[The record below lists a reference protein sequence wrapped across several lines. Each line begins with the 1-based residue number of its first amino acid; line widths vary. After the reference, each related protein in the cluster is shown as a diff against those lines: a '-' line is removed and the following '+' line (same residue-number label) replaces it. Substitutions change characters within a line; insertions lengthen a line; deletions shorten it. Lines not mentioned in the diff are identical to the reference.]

1 MTAAATH
8 TSKAPSRR
16 AFLKGAGA
24 LTLAVALPVPGR
36 AQVTN
41 LGTVDGQFAPNAF
54 IRIAPDNT
62 VTVLAKHIEFG
73 QGPWTGLA
81 TLVAEELGA
90 DWSQMRATWSP
101 ADDEV
106 YANALFG
113 LQGTGGSTA
122 MASSWEPM
130 RKAGAAAREM
140 LVKAAAREW
149 GVDPDTVS
157 VSKGVL
163 TSGSNSATFGE
174 LASLAAE
181 EVAPEDP
188 VLKSR
193 EDYDL
198 IGRDTPKLDSLAK
211 STGEARFAMD
221 IYRPDMVVAAIAHP
235 PAFGASV
242 EGFDASAAEAV
253 PGVVGVSEVPQG
265 VVVYGEN
272 TYSALRG
279 RDALDVSWN
288 ESDAETRGEDALRGD
303 YISVMG
309 NGEALEA
316 YAEGDAA
323 RGLSDAPDDAVRFSD
338 SFVFP
343 LLAHAPMEPLDAVLE
358 RHEDGTV
365 EVWMGAQI
373 AGLDRAAIA
382 EELGMDMADVAV
394 NTVLSGGSFGRRAQP
409 GNVFAREAAQVF
421 KASPDG
427 RPVKFMYTRENDIRG
442 GFYRPIAVHR
452 VEAAM
457 SPEGRLLG
465 WNHEV
470 ASSTITK
477 GTAFDTGAEIDPTLT
492 EGLIPYYE
500 SPNHRLTVHQVP
512 TKIPSLWWRSVGH
525 THTGYVMETV
535 MDELLAGAGLDAVEG
550 RLALLKDEREKVVL
564 QRAAELANWGGA
576 RGEGRELGVAVH
588 KSFGTYVCQIA
599 EVSMGPG
606 GKPIV
611 HKVYAAVDCGQVIN
625 PNIVRAQVEGGV
637 GFGLGAVLFNEI
649 TLGEG
654 GRVRQA
660 NFDDYRSIRIHEMPE
675 VEVALVESDVAP
687 TGIGEPGVPP
697 AAPALAN
704 AVRRLTGQ
712 AARTLP
718 MVGPNDPVAPVSS

>member
-1 MTAAATH
+1 MKVASPTA
-8 TSKAPSRR
+8 SRR
-16 AFLKGAGA
+16 SFLKGAGA
-24 LTLAVALPVPGR
+24 LTLAVILPAPGR
-36 AQVTN
+36 AQVTS
-41 LGTVDGQFAPNAF
+41 LSTVDGQFAPNAF

-106 YANALFG
+106 YVNTLFG

-140 LVKAAAREW
+140 LIKAAARKW
-149 GVDPDTVS
+149 SVDPDTVN
-157 VSKGVL
+157 VVKGVL
-163 TSGSNSATFGE
+163 TSGSNRATFGE
-174 LASLAAE
+174 LATLAAA
-181 EVAPEDP
+181 EVPPSDP
-188 VLKSR
+188 VLKPR
-193 EDYDL
+193 GEFEL
-198 IGRDTPKLDSLAK
+198 IGKDTPKLDSLAK
-211 STGEARFAMD
+211 STGKARFAMD
-221 IYRPDMVVAAIAHP
+221 IYRPDMLVAAIAHP
-235 PAFGASV
+235 PAFGATV
-242 EGFDASAAEAV
+242 DRINASAARAV
-253 PGVVGVSEVPQG
+253 SGVAGVSEVPSG

-272 TYSALRG
+272 TYAALKG
-279 RDALDVSWN
+279 RDALEVSWD
-288 ESDAETRGEDALRGD
+288 ESEAETRDEDALRDD
-303 YISVMG
+303 YISVIG

-316 YAEGDAA
+316 HSEGDAE
-323 RGLSDAPDDAVRFSD
+323 RGLADAPEDAVRFSD
-338 SFVFP
+338 TFVFP

-358 RHEDGTV
+358 RREDGTV

-382 EELGMDMADVAV
+382 EELEMDMADVAV

-452 VEAAM
+452 VDAAM

-477 GTAFDTGAEIDPTLT
+477 GTAFDSGAEIDPTLT

-500 SPNHRLTVHQVP
+500 SPNHQLMVHQVP

-535 MDELLAGAGLDAVEG
+535 IDELLASAGLDAVEG
-550 RLALLKDEREKVVL
+550 RLALLKDEREKAVL
-564 QRAAELANWGGA
+564 QRAAELANWGGS

-599 EVSMGPG
+599 ETSMGPG
-606 GKPIV
+606 GKPVV

-637 GFGLGAVLFNEI
+637 GFGLGAVMFNAI

-654 GRVRQA
+654 GRVQQA

-675 VEVALVESDVAP
+675 VEVALIESTAAP

-704 AVRRLTGQ
+704 AVRRLTG
-712 AARTLP
+712 ASVRSLP

>member
-1 MTAAATH
+1 MSVQVQT
-8 TSKAPSRR
+8 SRR
-16 AFLKGAGA
+16 GFLAGAGA
-24 LTLAVALPVPGR
+24 LTLAVVLPAPGR
-36 AQVTN
+36 AQVTA
-41 LGTVDGQFAPNAF
+41 LSTVEGEFAPNAF

-106 YANALFG
+106 YVNSLFG

-140 LVKAAAREW
+140 LVLAAARKW
-149 GVDPDTVS
+149 SVDPDTIAVD
-157 VSKGVL
+157 KGVL
-163 TSGSNSATFGE
+163 TSGANRATFGDLAE
-174 LASLAAE
+174 LASQ

-188 VLKSR
+188 VLKTSD
-193 EDYDL
+193 EFDL
-198 IGRDTPKLDSLAK
+198 IGRDTPKLDSRAK
-211 STGEARFAMD
+211 SAGQAQFAMD
-221 IYRPDMVVAAIAHP
+221 IYRPDMLVATIAHP
-235 PAFGASV
+235 PAFGGTVGSV
-242 EGFDASAAEAV
+242 DSTAAEAV
-253 PGVVGVSEVPQG
+253 PGVVAVAEIPQG
-265 VVVYGEN
+265 VVVYADN
-272 TYSALRG
+272 TFAALRG
-279 RDALDVSWN
+279 LDALEVTWDDA
-288 ESDAETRGEDALRGD
+288 EAETRPEAAIRRD
-303 YISVMG
+303 YLDVIG
-309 NGEALEA
+309 NGEALDA
-316 YAEGDAA
+316 HSEGDARA
-323 RGLSDAPDDAVRFSD
+323 GLSDAPEGAVRVSGTFM
-338 SFVFP
+338 FP

-358 RHEDGTV
+358 RGADGVV

-382 EELGMDMADVAV
+382 EELGLDMADVKV
-394 NTVLSGGSFGRRAQP
+394 NTVLTGGSFGRRAQP

-442 GFYRPIAVHR
+442 GYYRPIAVHR

-465 WNHEV
+465 WSHEV

-492 EGLIPYYE
+492 EGLFPYYE
-500 SPNHRLTVHQVP
+500 SPNHALSVHQVE

-525 THTGYVMETV
+525 THTGFVMETV
-535 MDELLAGAGLDAVEG
+535 MDELLDLAGVDLVEG
-550 RLALLKDEREKVVL
+550 RLALLKDEREKAVL
-564 QRAAELANWGGA
+564 RRVAEIADWGAPRA
-576 RGEGRELGVAVH
+576 EGRALGVAVH
-588 KSFGTYVCQIA
+588 KSFGTYVAQIVEA
-599 EVSMGPG
+599 SLGLG
-606 GKPIV
+606 GKPVV
-611 HKVYAAVDCGQVIN
+611 HKVWAAVDCGQVIN

-637 GFGLGAVLFNEI
+637 GFGIGAVLFDEI

-654 GRVRQA
+654 GRVQQG
-660 NFDDYRSIRIHEMPE
+660 NFDTYRSIRIHEMPE
-675 VEVALVESDVAP
+675 VEVALIESDAAP

-704 AVRRLTGQ
+704 ALRQLTGE
-712 AARTLP
+712 AVRTLP
-718 MVGPNDPVAPVSS
+718 IVGADDPVAPASS